1 MSGEYLV
8 RKLKAFGPL
17 PKPSENSL
25 RMIADDRVRAIRA
38 GSDLISE
45 GDDPKAVFLI
55 LEGWACRYK
64 MLDDGRRQI
73 MSIFLPGDIADLHV
87 YILKKMD
94 HSIAAFTPLR
104 VALIG
109 AGQLEKLGDDHPRVL
124 RALWWETLVT
134 AAIQREWTVT
144 IGQRDA
150 MESLAH
156 LCCELFLRMRVIGLV
171 HNSECAFPL
180 TQADMADALG
190 LTPTHLG
197 RVLRKLNATGI
208 VTLHRRKLHVHN
220 MAKLKALA
228 AFNPNYLHHGDLD

>member
-8 RKLKAFGPL
+8 RKLRAFGSL
-17 PKPSENSL
+17 PDPSENAL
-25 RMIADDRVRAIRA
+25 RAIADDRVRSVRA
-38 GSDLISE
+38 RVDLISE

-55 LEGWACRYK
+55 LKGWACRYK

-73 MSIFLPGDIADLHV
+73 MSIFLPGDLADLHV
-87 YILKKMD
+87 YILKQMD
-94 HSIAAFTPLR
+94 HSIAAITPLD

-109 AGQLEKLGDDHPRVL
+109 ATQLETLGDQHPRVL

-150 MESLAH
+150 QESLAH
-156 LCCELFLRMRVIGLV
+156 LCCELYLRMRIIGLV
-171 HNSECAFPL
+171 ENSQCDFPL

-197 RVLRKLNATGI
+197 RCLRKLNATGF
-208 VTLHRRKLHVHN
+208 VTLHRRKLAVHN
-220 MAKLKALA
+220 LKKLMALA
-228 AFNPNYLHHGDLD
+228 AFNPDYLHHGDFD